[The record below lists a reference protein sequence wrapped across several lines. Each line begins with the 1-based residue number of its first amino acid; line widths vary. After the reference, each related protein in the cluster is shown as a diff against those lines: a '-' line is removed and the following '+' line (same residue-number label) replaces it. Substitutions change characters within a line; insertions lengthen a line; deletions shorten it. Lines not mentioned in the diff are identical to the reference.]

1 MRHSRLFPLLG
12 LLLATLFAPVAL
24 RAGLVWTPGTGW
36 QVEGG
41 ALAAIAGEDGR
52 NALDLMNRARTA
64 EEAGH
69 NGRAL
74 RLYKR
79 VTKDYGKSIYG
90 PEAWFR
96 IAQIRLA
103 QRNYAKAFEAYQ
115 QIVGQ
120 YPNYEKFNDVIAE
133 QYRIASAIAD
143 GARRRWLWGL
153 LPGFPKRERAIGYFE
168 YVVANGPYSDY
179 APLALMRI
187 AQLHKRFSSKI
198 EAVDALDR
206 MINFYPQS
214 ILTPDAYLRMAQV
227 QASLVD
233 GPEYDQF
240 SAKESATYFQDFLI
254 LYPKDPGVATA
265 ETGLHDMKTE
275 LAMSKMKLA
284 EFYHYKRHN
293 YIAAKIFYNEAITT
307 YPNSAVADKAKARLE
322 KIAPKLAEQEAAAAA
337 RANRIEPPKP
347 KKKKV
352 LWLF

>member
-1 MRHSRLFPLLG
+1 MRHLRLFPTLG
-12 LLLATLFAPVAL
+12 LLQATLFAPVCL

-36 QVEGG
+36 QVDGG
-41 ALAAIAGEDGR
+41 ALAAVAGEDGR
-52 NALDLMNRARTA
+52 NALDLMNRARAA

-69 NGRAL
+69 NRRAL

-79 VTKDYGKSIYG
+79 VAKDYNKSIYG
-90 PEAWFR
+90 PEAYYR
-96 IAQIRLA
+96 CAQIRLA
-103 QRNYAKAFEAYQ
+103 QRNYAKAFDAYQ
-115 QIVGQ
+115 VIVGQ
-120 YPNYEKFNDVIAE
+120 YPNYEKFNEVIAE

-153 LPGFPKRERAIGYFE
+153 MPGFPKRERAIVYFE

-187 AQLHKRFSSKI
+187 AQLHKRFRSKI

-206 MINFYPQS
+206 MINFYPES

-254 LYPKDPGVATA
+254 IFPKDPGVGSA
-265 ETGLHDMKTE
+265 EKGLDEMKTE